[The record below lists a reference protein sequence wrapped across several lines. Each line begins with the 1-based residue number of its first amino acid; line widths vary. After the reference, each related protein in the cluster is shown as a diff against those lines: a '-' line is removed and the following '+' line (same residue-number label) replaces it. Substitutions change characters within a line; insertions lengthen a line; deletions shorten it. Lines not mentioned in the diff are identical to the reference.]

1 MSRPT
6 DGPSLE
12 IVRNG
17 SCSIVRLVGCKD
29 LHEDNVQRI
38 DRQMA
43 NLIEDREGQHLI
55 LDLDA
60 VEYLTSTA
68 LGKLVA
74 LHRRLRQQGGR
85 LSVVN
90 VRAAVWEL
98 FHVTRLDRILEV
110 LQSPLNSQRNPD
122 CLSA

>member
-17 SCSIVRLVGCKD
+17 SCSIVRLVGCKE
-29 LHEDNVQRI
+29 LHEANVQII
-38 DRQMA
+38 DRQMTS
-43 NLIEDREGQHLI
+43 LVEQREGQHLI
-55 LDLDA
+55 LDLEA

-68 LGKLVA
+68 LGKFVA
-74 LHRRLRQQGGR
+74 LHGRLRQTSGR
-85 LSVVN
+85 LTMAN
-90 VRAAVWEL
+90 VGAAVWEL
-98 FHVTRLDRILEV
+98 FHVTQLDRVLEV
-110 LQSPLNSQRNPD
+110 HQTPLNSPRDPD